1 MLFQAFWLY
10 PFLVINCTKFR
21 WKKNSRTCPSEML
34 TGSKDVDMQLTKV
47 ELPGVVH
54 SSLFDRY
61 KTTGDAPHRYHEA
74 GCVSYGPKR
83 LWHMML
89 VTFWRF
95 YACWDC
101 RERMSCCDVIICMH
115 FVSTDWTSSKTCKLK
130 GHTFSGN
137 AVLPLNSWLLR
148 LMPFLSVLCVFG
160 KYMKIFPFG

>member
-10 PFLVINCTKFR
+10 LFLVINCTKFR

-83 LWHMML
+83 IWHMML

-95 YACWDC
+95 YACRDC
-101 RERMSCCDVIICMH
+101 IQRMSCCDVKICMH
-115 FVSTDWTSSKTCKLK
+115 FVS
-130 GHTFSGN
+130 
-137 AVLPLNSWLLR
+137 PLNNLLNLPPR
-148 LMPFLSVLCVFG
+148 PANS
-160 KYMKIFPFG
+160 KDIFIIWKCNAALKFMAP